1 MNNREVVTRTY
12 GAEVEKPIIESRT
25 GKTGAVTNAVFDTLH
40 RVAQSSGESGMK
52 IHLSDVDETQILG
65 VVSTIGEQGLD
76 NGRNNQETAT
86 RVTGSLAELEQVL
99 ATDARWLIEA
109 FNEHG
114 LAAVNLA
121 IHPLGRR
128 DMGTYR
134 RLVVPK
140 GIYPYLWDRGWD
152 HSAGIDASAQNSAST
167 GVRVEHAARAA
178 SVVIGAGAA
187 FVGIFGNSPYQ
198 EGQRSEYKEARLKM
212 WDRMLSRSKVPGD
225 YATSLF
231 PDKPFTSLADY
242 YRWMFGEGTGMHF
255 ILGSG
260 AEGGGYKGNGNKLL
274 VVEGNPPLL
283 DYLAG
288 GERSARYL
296 SDIKGGRHDVH
307 RITPTLGQMEPL
319 QFAQFAGARV
329 RYIFKESANTVNLQ
343 DFVRACKGE
352 GDLTVEELLE
362 PHVASMWIEGRDP
375 GNNLPDAAMVHEVGE
390 QFARSARIGP
400 SAIQAGLLQ
409 NFDAAEALIGSYNW
423 YDLAGLRQAAIKDGM
438 QGEFNGIAVRS
449 FADRVLQIAGEGLSA
464 DEHWMLLYAQG
475 VVATGKNGADRA
487 IEFVEDNKHAMS
499 LERALAELVKRRR
512 MVL

>member
-1 MNNREVVTRTY
+1 MSSKEVVTKTY
-12 GAEVEKPIIESRT
+12 GAEVEKPIVENRT
-25 GKTGAVTNAVFDTLH
+25 GKTGVVTNAVFDTLQ
-40 RVAQSSGESGMK
+40 RVAQSSGEVGLK
-52 IHLSDVDETQILG
+52 FHLSDIDETQILG
-65 VVSTIGEQGLD
+65 VVSTVGEQGLD

-86 RVTGSLAELEQVL
+86 RVTRSLAELEQVL

-128 DMGTYR
+128 DMETYR

-167 GVRVEHAARAA
+167 GVRVEYAARAA

-187 FVGIFGNSPYQ
+187 FVGIFGNSPFQ
-198 EGQRSEYKEARLKM
+198 EGQRSGYKEARLTM
-212 WDRMLSRSKVPGD
+212 WDRMLSGSKVPGD
-225 YATSLF
+225 FTTSLF

-255 ILGSG
+255 ILGEG

-274 VVEGNPPLL
+274 VVEGNPPFL

-288 GERSARYL
+288 GEREARYL
-296 SDIKGGRHDVH
+296 SDIKEGRQDLH
-307 RITPTLGQMEPL
+307 RIRPVLGQMEPL

-329 RYIFKESANTVNLQ
+329 RYAFKESANTV
-343 DFVRACKGE
+343 DVKEFVRACKGE
-352 GDLTVEELLE
+352 DSKTVEELLE

-409 NFDAAEALIGSYNW
+409 NFGAAEALIRSYNW
-423 YDLAGLRQAAIKDGM
+423 HDLAGLRQAAIKDGM

-449 FADRVLQIAGEGLSA
+449 FAEKVLQVAGEGLSA
-464 DEHWMLLYAQG
+464 EEHWMLLYAQG

-487 IEFVEDNKHAMS
+487 IQFVDDSQHATP
-499 LERALAELVKRRR
+499 LERSLAELVKRRR